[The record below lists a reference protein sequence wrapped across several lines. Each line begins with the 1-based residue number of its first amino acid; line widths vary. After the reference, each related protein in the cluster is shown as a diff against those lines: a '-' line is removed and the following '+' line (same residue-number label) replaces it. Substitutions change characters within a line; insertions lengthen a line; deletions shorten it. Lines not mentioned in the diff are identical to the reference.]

1 MALTHFVDPRRV
13 CHSLR
18 QTTTP
23 GSFRPPFGGPS
34 RTFGGSE
41 FPPTGGTH
49 SVAAA
54 VNDAGQV
61 VGSSGINAYGPMFEE
76 FTQAFLW
83 ESGAMRSLGALGCR
97 SARERS

>member
-41 FPPTGGTH
+41 FPPAGGIHERGEGARIEAEGIPMAIAHTFLALAVAGPRGP
-49 SVAAA
+49 SV
-54 VNDAGQV
+54 
-61 VGSSGINAYGPMFEE
+61 GPG
-76 FTQAFLW
+76 LH
-83 ESGAMRSLGALGCR
+83 GHR
-97 SARERS
+97 ARPPRRRFGRGP